1 MPFVRL
7 KHLGVTI
14 IPHCVI
20 CLHEKPDVHVG
31 MRAKGR
37 VRPVIRRRRRY
48 CLEVGGGVC
57 RDDDKSLI
65 VPEAAG
71 LSVSEKKTETMLPR
85 TPDQTSRT
93 PPLVTETAAKRHRH
107 TIQLVY
113 LGGVIHES
121 ADLLLEISRL
131 IHLVWACR
139 KRFRPELYEA
149 TIAPLA
155 F

>member
-1 MPFVRL
+1 M
-7 KHLGVTI
+7 
-14 IPHCVI
+14 I

-71 LSVSEKKTETMLPR
+71 LSVSEKKDGDDVATNTR
-85 TPDQTSRT
+85 PDI
-93 PPLVTETAAKRHRH
+93 PDPTARH
-107 TIQLVY
+107 
-113 LGGVIHES
+113 
-121 ADLLLEISRL
+121 
-131 IHLVWACR
+131 
-139 KRFRPELYEA
+139 
-149 TIAPLA
+149 
-155 F
+155 